1 MLTRLGLPAVGV
13 HRPVVVALVVDAIG
27 SGLFLPFSVLFF
39 VATTDLTVAQVGLA
53 VSVGGIV
60 RFAAGPVAGSLAD
73 RVGPQR
79 VLIVANLLQAAGF
92 VGYLFV
98 DRLWALMLVTLFVQ
112 AGNAGFWSSY
122 PPLVVAISAP
132 GERERWF
139 GLLGALRNVG
149 FAVGALAAGAAVSIG
164 GIAGYRA
171 LALANAASY
180 VLAAVLL
187 HRART
192 RAVPT
197 TQKATTQKAT
207 IQQATTGPGWR
218 AVLADRPYLALSAAN
233 VSVATTALAL
243 TLVMPVWA
251 VENLGLP
258 AWVPGAALTVNCL
271 MCGLLQGPVVVAMTG
286 HRRYRALQLSMGLQ
300 VFAAAVLL
308 AAGSVSVRIGIVLVM
323 LGVVVLTVGEM
334 IESPVSNT
342 VAAEAAP
349 DAARGR
355 YLAVHQTSWNVASVV
370 APASLTA
377 LLSVSGLAV
386 FGTLAGVAVAG
397 GIGFG
402 LVARHLPAARVQVGA
417 IVG

>member
-1 MLTRLGLPAVGV
+1 MSLQTGGVSIRLGFPAIGSN
-13 HRPVVVALVVDAIG
+13 RRVVVALVVDAIG

-53 VSVGGIV
+53 VSVGGIA
-60 RFAAGPVAGSLAD
+60 RFAAGPVAGGLAD
-73 RVGPQR
+73 RFGPLR
-79 VLIVANLLQAAGF
+79 VLIIANVLQGVGF

-98 DRLWALMLVTLFVQ
+98 GRLWTLMLVTLVVQ

-122 PPLVVAISAP
+122 SPLVVEISAP

-164 GIAGYRA
+164 GVAGYRA

-180 VLAAVLL
+180 ALAAVLL
-187 HRART
+187 HRAHT
-192 RAVPT
+192 LAAWSPAVVT
-197 TQKATTQKAT
+197 AS
-207 IQQATTGPGWR
+207 GPGWR
-218 AVLADRPYLALSAAN
+218 TVLRDRPYLALTATN
-233 VSVATTALAL
+233 VSVATTSLAL

-258 AWVPGAALTVNCL
+258 AWVPGAALTVNCA
-271 MCGLLQGPVVVAMTG
+271 MVGLLQGPVVAAMTG
-286 HRRYRALQLSMGLQ
+286 HARYRALQLSMVLQ
-300 VFAAAVLL
+300 VLASAVLL
-308 AAGSVSVRIGIVLVM
+308 SAATTSVGVGVVLVI
-323 LGVVVLTVGEM
+323 LGVVVLTVGELM
-334 IESPVSNT
+334 ESPVSNT

-349 DAARGR
+349 AVARGR
-355 YLAVHQTSWNVASVV
+355 YLAVHQTSWNIASVI

-377 LLSVSGLAV
+377 LLAVSGLAV
-386 FGTLAGVAVAG
+386 WGALSVVAIAG

-402 LVARHLPAARVQVGA
+402 LVARHLPAARAEVGA
-417 IVG
+417 VL

>member
-1 MLTRLGLPAVGV
+1 MFTRLGLPAIGP
-13 HRPVVVALVVDAIG
+13 HRPIVIALVVDAIG

-53 VSVGGIV
+53 VSVGGIA
-60 RFAAGPVAGSLAD
+60 RFAAGPLAGSLAD
-73 RVGPQR
+73 RLGPQR
-79 VLIVANLLQAAGF
+79 VLIIANVLQGAGF

-98 DRLWALMLVTLFVQ
+98 GRLWTLILVTLVVQ

-122 PPLVVAISAP
+122 SPLVLAISAP

-164 GIAGYRA
+164 GVAGYRA

-180 VLAAVLL
+180 ALAAVLL

-192 RAVPT
+192 RVTSSSEVT
-197 TQKATTQKAT
+197 TV
-207 IQQATTGPGWR
+207 GPGWR
-218 AVLADRPYLALSAAN
+218 TVLRDRPYLALTVTN
-233 VSVATTALAL
+233 ISVATTSLAL

-258 AWVPGAALTVNCL
+258 AWVPGAALTVNCG
-271 MCGLLQGPVVVAMTG
+271 MVGLLQRPVVAAMTG
-286 HRRYRALQLSMGLQ
+286 HARYRALQLSMMLQ
-300 VFAAAVLL
+300 VVASAVLL
-308 AAGSVSVRIGIVLVM
+308 SAAATSIGVGVVLVV
-323 LGVVVLTVGEM
+323 LGVIVLTVGELM
-334 IESPVSNT
+334 ESPVSNT

-349 DAARGR
+349 ANARGR
-355 YLAVHQTSWNVASVV
+355 YLAVHQTSWNIASVV

-377 LLSVSGLAV
+377 LLAVSGFAV
-386 FGTLAGVAVAG
+386 WGALSAVAIVG

-402 LVARHLPAARVQVGA
+402 LVARHLPAARAEVGA
-417 IVG
+417 VL

>member
-1 MLTRLGLPAVGV
+1 
-13 HRPVVVALVVDAIG
+13 VVDAIG

-53 VSVGGIV
+53 VSVGGIA
-60 RFAAGPVAGSLAD
+60 RFAAGPLAGGLAD
-73 RVGPQR
+73 RFGPQR
-79 VLIVANLLQAAGF
+79 VLIIANALQGVGF

-98 DRLWALMLVTLFVQ
+98 GRLWTLMLVTLLVQ

-164 GIAGYRA
+164 GVAGYRA

-180 VLAAVLL
+180 ALAAVLL
-187 HRART
+187 HRTHT
-192 RAVPT
+192 RATSSPAV
-197 TQKATTQKAT
+197 AAG
-207 IQQATTGPGWR
+207 GPGWR
-218 AVLADRPYLALSAAN
+218 TVLRDWPYLALTATN
-233 VSVATTALAL
+233 ISVAITSLALA
-243 TLVMPVWA
+243 LVMPVWA

-258 AWVPGAALTVNCL
+258 AWVPGAALTVNCA
-271 MCGLLQGPVVVAMTG
+271 MVGLLQGPVVAAMTG
-286 HRRYRALQLSMGLQ
+286 HARYRALQASMVLQ
-300 VFAAAVLL
+300 VLASAVLFSAAAT
-308 AAGSVSVRIGIVLVM
+308 SVGGGVVLVI
-323 LGVVVLTVGEM
+323 LGVVVLTVGELM
-334 IESPVSNT
+334 ESPVSST

-349 DAARGR
+349 AAARGR
-355 YLAVHQTSWNVASVV
+355 YLAVHQTSWNIASVI

-377 LLSVSGLAV
+377 LLAVSGLAV
-386 FGTLAGVAVAG
+386 WGALSVVAIAG

-402 LVARHLPAARVQVGA
+402 LVARHLPAARAQVGA
-417 IVG
+417 VL

>member
-1 MLTRLGLPAVGV
+1 M
-13 HRPVVVALVVDAIG
+13 VDAIG

-53 VSVGGIV
+53 VSVGGIA
-60 RFAAGPVAGSLAD
+60 RFAAGPLAGGLAD
-73 RVGPQR
+73 RFGPQR
-79 VLIVANLLQAAGF
+79 VLIIANALQGVGF

-98 DRLWALMLVTLFVQ
+98 GRLWTLMLVTLLVQ

-164 GIAGYRA
+164 GVAGYRA

-180 VLAAVLL
+180 ALAAVLL
-187 HRART
+187 HRTHT
-192 RAVPT
+192 RATSSPAV
-197 TQKATTQKAT
+197 AAG
-207 IQQATTGPGWR
+207 GPGWR
-218 AVLADRPYLALSAAN
+218 TVLRDWPYLALTATN
-233 VSVATTALAL
+233 ISVAITSLALA
-243 TLVMPVWA
+243 LVMPVWA

-258 AWVPGAALTVNCL
+258 AWVPGAALTVNCA
-271 MCGLLQGPVVVAMTG
+271 MVGLLQGPVVAAMTG
-286 HRRYRALQLSMGLQ
+286 HARYRALQASMVLQ
-300 VFAAAVLL
+300 VLASAVLFSAAAT
-308 AAGSVSVRIGIVLVM
+308 SVGGGVVLVI
-323 LGVVVLTVGEM
+323 LGVVVLTVGELM
-334 IESPVSNT
+334 ESPVSST

-349 DAARGR
+349 AAARGR
-355 YLAVHQTSWNVASVV
+355 YLAVHQTSWNIASVI

-377 LLSVSGLAV
+377 LLAVSGLAV
-386 FGTLAGVAVAG
+386 WGALSVVAIAG

-402 LVARHLPAARVQVGA
+402 LVARHLPAARAQVGA
-417 IVG
+417 VL

>member
-1 MLTRLGLPAVGV
+1 M
-13 HRPVVVALVVDAIG
+13 VALVVDAIG

-53 VSVGGIV
+53 VSVGGIA
-60 RFAAGPVAGSLAD
+60 RFAAGPLAGGLAD
-73 RVGPQR
+73 RFGPQR
-79 VLIVANLLQAAGF
+79 VLIIANALQGVGF

-98 DRLWALMLVTLFVQ
+98 GRLWTLMLVTLLVQ

-164 GIAGYRA
+164 GVAGYRA

-180 VLAAVLL
+180 ALAAVLL
-187 HRART
+187 HRTHT
-192 RAVPT
+192 RATSSPAV
-197 TQKATTQKAT
+197 AAG
-207 IQQATTGPGWR
+207 GPGWR
-218 AVLADRPYLALSAAN
+218 TVLRDRPYLALTATN
-233 VSVATTALAL
+233 ISVAITSLALA
-243 TLVMPVWA
+243 LVMPVWA

-258 AWVPGAALTVNCL
+258 AWVPGAALTVNCA
-271 MCGLLQGPVVVAMTG
+271 MVGLLQGPVVAAMTG
-286 HRRYRALQLSMGLQ
+286 HARYRALQASMVLQ
-300 VFAAAVLL
+300 VLASAVLFSAAAT
-308 AAGSVSVRIGIVLVM
+308 SVGGGVVLVI
-323 LGVVVLTVGEM
+323 LGVVVLTVGELM
-334 IESPVSNT
+334 ESPVSST

-349 DAARGR
+349 AAARGR
-355 YLAVHQTSWNVASVV
+355 YLAVHQTSWNIASVI

-377 LLSVSGLAV
+377 LLAVSGLAV
-386 FGTLAGVAVAG
+386 WGALSVVAIAG

-402 LVARHLPAARVQVGA
+402 LVARHLPAARAQVGA
-417 IVG
+417 VL